1 MCSGELALLVEGLG
15 TGGDTSIEEYIICPA
30 SELTD
35 QQHDKETETDK
46 IRLYGPEE
54 GLSLVAKPVT
64 GRGSLV
70 SRQGSLANVPL
81 MDPLVTLFGSVH
93 ENLAETGSVKHN
105 SFFSNFGSMI
115 AGAENQGKHD
125 HWDVEIQGDDD
136 DDYASDIGG
145 TDNDENLK
153 SPLLSQYGTTTE
165 KGMSHIASGTASVLG
180 IRNSSLLQGEALS
193 STCVGGGWQL
203 AWKQSEQIG
212 NDGKK
217 ERGLQRIFFHQEG
230 TVGSRQ
236 ASLVSAPGVPASG
249 SEYIQAAALVSN
261 QKSVGPE
268 VIQKSPTL
276 RDLLEPGVKRALIVG
291 VGLQVLQ
298 QVIHHFSWFEFE
310 ILLD

>member
-35 QQHDKETETDK
+35 QQHDKETEIDQ

-54 GLSLVAKPVT
+54 GLTLVAKHVT

-105 SFFSNFGSMI
+105 SFLSNFGSMI
-115 AGAENQGKHD
+115 AGAENQGKHE
-125 HWDVEIQGDDD
+125 HFDVENQGDDDD
-136 DDYASDIGG
+136 DDYASDFGG
-145 TDNDENLK
+145 TDNDENLR
-153 SPLLSQYGTTTE
+153 SPLLSQYEAATE
-165 KGMSHIASGTASVLG
+165 KDMSHIASSTASVLG
-180 IRNSSLLQGEALS
+180 IRNSSLLQGEALT
-193 STCVGGGWQL
+193 STSVGGGWQL
-203 AWKQSEQIG
+203 AWKQSERVG

-217 ERGLQRIFFHQEG
+217 EGGLQRIFLHQEG

-236 ASLVSAPGVPASG
+236 ASLISAPGVPAGG
-249 SEYIQAAALVSN
+249 SVYIQAAALVSN
-261 QKSVGPE
+261 QKPVGAE

-291 VGLQVLQ
+291 IGLQVLQ
-298 QVIHHFSWFEFE
+298 QVIHHFSCLSLKFF
-310 ILLD
+310 